1 MEKPRDEDATR
12 PSLLMQLRDHAD
24 AEAWRTFTLLYAPLI
39 YGYCR
44 KSGLQDADAADV
56 TQEVLEQVSRSI
68 CTFEYD
74 PRKGR
79 FRDWLRTVTR
89 HKVCRFLERRQDG
102 DVVIGAVPL
111 EVVAEGPA
119 DAEWAD
125 DFHARVLEVAL
136 EQIRPRFER
145 ITWRAFERTWIGG
158 DDPRSVAS
166 EVGLAIDQVYAAK
179 SRVLKHLRAQIL
191 LLAGDLPLFA

>member
-24 AEAWRTFTLLYAPLI
+24 AEAWQTFALLYAPLV

-56 TQEVLEQVSRSI
+56 TQEVLEHVSRSI
-68 CTFEYD
+68 RGFEYD

-89 HKVCRFLERRQDG
+89 HRVSRFVERLKDG
-102 DVVIGAVPL
+102 DVAIGAMPL
-111 EVVAEGPA
+111 EVVAEGLA

-136 EQIRPRFER
+136 EQIRPRFQGM
-145 ITWRAFERTWIGG
+145 T
-158 DDPRSVAS
+158 
-166 EVGLAIDQVYAAK
+166 
-179 SRVLKHLRAQIL
+179 
-191 LLAGDLPLFA
+191 